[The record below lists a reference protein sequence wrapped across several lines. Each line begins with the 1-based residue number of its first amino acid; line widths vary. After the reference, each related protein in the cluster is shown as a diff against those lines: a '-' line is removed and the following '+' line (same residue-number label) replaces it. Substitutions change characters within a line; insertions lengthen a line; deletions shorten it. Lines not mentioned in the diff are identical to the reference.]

1 MDIPLTRIC
10 FGPEEEAAAA
20 RTLRS
25 GWITQGP
32 RVLEF
37 ERAVAD
43 YVGAQHGVAVTN
55 ATAGL
60 HLSLITAGIGPGDE
74 VILPSLTFI
83 ATANVVRYCGATPVF
98 ADVDLNTLNLNAED
112 VAARCTIRTK
122 AIILVHQFGLPGDI
136 NRILEVARQ
145 ANCELI
151 EDAACALGATY
162 RDTRIGSHSTRVCFS
177 FHPRKIV
184 SIGEGGMILTNNA
197 QLADRL
203 RRLRHHGRDATEWQR
218 HESTQAGR
226 ERYVETGYNYRLTD
240 IAAAIGLEQMKR
252 LDQIVSDRRRVA
264 KRYDQAFRQQERLSV
279 AYNNYGAQ
287 TNAQTYMLRLIGAT
301 PQHRDTL
308 VTQLREKGIGAKAGL
323 ACIHQEP
330 CYADAYPG
338 VLLPNSEQLSEQML
352 LLPLFPQLTEEQQDR
367 VIESVC
373 TIVDTMRVTPKP
385 ERRWSLV

>member
-1 MDIPLTRIC
+1 MPALDHLDDAREVDV
-10 FGPEEEAAAA
+10 GVAA
-20 RTLRS
+20 L
-25 GWITQGP
+25 
-32 RVLEF
+32 
-37 ERAVAD
+37 AVAP
-43 YVGAQHGVAVTN
+43 
-55 ATAGL
+55 
-60 HLSLITAGIGPGDE
+60 IE
-74 VILPSLTFI
+74 
-83 ATANVVRYCGATPVF
+83 R
-98 ADVDLNTLNLNAED
+98 
-112 VAARCTIRTK
+112 
-122 AIILVHQFGLPGDI
+122 FGL
-136 NRILEVARQ
+136 
-145 ANCELI
+145 
-151 EDAACALGATY
+151 CAERRRG
-162 RDTRIGSHSTRVCFS
+162 
-177 FHPRKIV
+177 
-184 SIGEGGMILTNNA
+184 
-197 QLADRL
+197 ADRV
-203 RRLRHHGRDATEWQR
+203 RRLRNHGRDDTGWQR